1 MKSIFITLLM
11 FAATIG
17 AIHIGLFDVISSS
30 YALIIALIILL
41 SAFIF
46 AYKVLGNPFSKDE
59 KNDKEQN

>member
-1 MKSIFITLLM
+1 M

-30 YALIIALIILL
+30 YALIFALIILL